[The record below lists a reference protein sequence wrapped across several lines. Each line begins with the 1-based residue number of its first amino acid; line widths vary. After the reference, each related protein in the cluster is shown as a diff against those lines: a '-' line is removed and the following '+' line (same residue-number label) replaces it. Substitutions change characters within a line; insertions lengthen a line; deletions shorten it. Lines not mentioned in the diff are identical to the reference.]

1 MTHTQ
6 ARIQSTSTPVSRL
19 VALLAAALL
28 GLLSVGLTA
37 PSANAAPGD
46 ASGLEG
52 TWRGTYQGFDTGGF
66 VRGQEKIVITEVR
79 GATATGTWQSRTS
92 AKVKWSKARPI
103 NLAVYDEELDE
114 GTPSV
119 YLAGADEGGTLVGKF
134 VASEG
139 TMRLAFTSVSK
150 DVLVL
155 ILDLKKR

>member
-6 ARIQSTSTPVSRL
+6 ARFESTSTPARRL

-28 GLLSVGLTA
+28 GLLSIQLTA
-37 PSANAAPGD
+37 PAANAAPGD

-92 AKVKWSKARPI
+92 AKKKWSKPRPI
-103 NLAVYDEELDE
+103 NFAVYDEELDE
-114 GTPSV
+114 GTPSL
-119 YLAGADEGGTLVGKF
+119 YLAGADQGGTLVGKF
-134 VASEG
+134 VPSQG
-139 TMRLAFTSVSK
+139 TMRLAYDSISQ

-155 ILDLKKR
+155 ILDMKKK